1 MKFIGKIG
9 FDHYQIDCIIGVH
22 EEERKKNQT
31 IYLDLRV
38 EYDFSDAASGDDF
51 KKTICYQML
60 GDLCKELSLKGYR
73 LLETFAYDL
82 IQTLMNQYKIKWAFV
97 RIKKPG
103 ALPLANYA
111 VVELEG
117 GVFK

>member
-31 IYLDLRV
+31 IYIDLRI
-38 EYDFSDAASGDDF
+38 EYDFSLSAEEDDF
-51 KKTICYQML
+51 KKTICYEKL
-60 GDLCKELSLKGYR
+60 GNLCKELSLKKYR
-73 LLETFAYDL
+73 LLETFAFEL
-82 IQTLMNQYKIKWAFV
+82 IQTLMNQYLVKWAFV
-97 RIKKPG
+97 RIKKPC

-117 GVFK
+117 GG

>member
-9 FDHYQIDCIIGVH
+9 FDHYKIDCIIGVH
-22 EEERKKNQT
+22 EEERKNNQT

-38 EYDFSDAASGDDF
+38 EYDFSKAASDDDF
-51 KKTICYQML
+51 QKTICYEVL
-60 GDLCKELSLKGYR
+60 GNLCKELSLKGYR
-73 LLETFAYDL
+73 LLETFAFEL

-97 RIKKPG
+97 RIKKPN

-117 GVFK
+117 GSL